1 MALLRHWASHPRLN
15 EDLRAAS
22 IELIGTT
29 VFLLLA
35 LGAIQSAKLSV
46 VATQG
51 LQVAEYGPHSIDHN
65 VYISAAAG
73 VALLGSAWM
82 FYRTT
87 GGLFNPSVS
96 LALRLIGQISTR
108 RFVFYVVAQLIGAV
122 VASALILGLTPG
134 PLLVKN
140 KLGEGVNMVQGLF
153 IEVICTAIL
162 LLSILMLAAE
172 KSQATPF
179 APVGI
184 SMTLF
189 ACHMFA
195 VTFTGASLNPARS
208 FGPSVV
214 AGFGKEHWIYWIGP
228 LLGSCL
234 SVAFYAWLKHTRYWT
249 INPNQMET
257 QHKYSPEDPIN
268 EVERGVR
275 DDEAKSG
282 AKRHHGAPDAVGHGV
297 APRKGD
303 EMISVPRR

>member
-172 KSQATPF
+172 K
-179 APVGI
+179 I
-184 SMTLF
+184 
-189 ACHMFA
+189 
-195 VTFTGASLNPARS
+195 TFTGASLNPARS

-303 EMISVPRR
+303 EMI